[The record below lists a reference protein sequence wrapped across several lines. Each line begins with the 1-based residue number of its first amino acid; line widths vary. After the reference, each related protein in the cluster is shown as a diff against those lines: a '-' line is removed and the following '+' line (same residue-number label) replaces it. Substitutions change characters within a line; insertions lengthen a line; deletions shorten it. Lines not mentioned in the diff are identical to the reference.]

1 MLPGLNRT
9 AGVTGGT
16 VIFSCF
22 FRQHGYLLDYEILFL
37 VNYLT
42 IWSPVIGFNA
52 HNLSSVDKKYTLFLH
67 WHKIKIIYNIF
78 H

>member
-42 IWSPVIGFNA
+42 IWSPVIGFYAHYVTSADKKIYLIFISA
-52 HNLSSVDKKYTLFLH
+52 HN
-67 WHKIKIIYNIF
+67 
-78 H
+78 